1 MVADSR
7 KNEKRYFTTIKSM
20 SMAEFKDMVLK
31 YDLLDDFLVER
42 DIALSFN
49 LAMMTQVDE
58 LTVDRHFQMTFVE
71 FLEALARLAEKKSM
85 TPLGEISDEYSVE
98 ERF

>member
-20 SMAEFKDMVLK
+20 SMAEFKDMVIK

-42 DIALSFN
+42 DIGLSFN
-49 LAMMTQVDE
+49 LAMMT
-58 LTVDRHFQMTFVE
+58 
-71 FLEALARLAEKKSM
+71 
-85 TPLGEISDEYSVE
+85 
-98 ERF
+98 